1 MSFDGYVVMNLG
13 GMGGLFYLEFVVL
26 FYPFEKF
33 FRLVIQFGDLELSKM
48 KFLLCG
54 NYPWEKSCVR

>member
-1 MSFDGYVVMNLG
+1 MLFDGYVVMNLG

-33 FRLVIQFGDLELSKM
+33 FGLVIQFGDFELSEL
-48 KFLLCG
+48 KFLFCGKLSMGDILC
-54 NYPWEKSCVR
+54 